1 MLKVKNKRVLLG
13 MSGGVDSSMAA
24 LLLQQQGF
32 EVFGITFIFS
42 GSDDEGHHFVS
53 DAKELAV
60 RLHIEHRVVDLRNEF
75 KEQIIGYFIDEYK
88 NGRTPF
94 PCAYCNPNLKFKY
107 LEKYADELNC
117 SFIST
122 GHYVRTGYHEGEK
135 YLFQGKDPDKDQTFF
150 LWGLHR
156 RIVDRLVFPLGEFHK
171 SQIRLLAKENG
182 HNALSVK
189 KDSLG
194 ICFIAG
200 NDYRQF
206 FKENNISSKPGNF
219 VDHNG
224 RILGRHTGIVNY
236 TIGQR
241 RGLGLN
247 LNFPVFVAEI
257 RLDANEIVLAKFD
270 DLYCTKIRIKNHY
283 FIDSE
288 VISKGCVL
296 TVKVR
301 YRLQETLCNLRIL
314 NDTWAEVELLKSE
327 AMISPGQTAVFY
339 DGDRLVGGGFIESA
353 S

>member
-1 MLKVKNKRVLLG
+1 

-32 EVFGITFIFS
+32 EVLGITFIFS
-42 GSDDEGHHFVS
+42 GSDDEGHHFVQ
-53 DAKELAV
+53 DAKELAA
-60 RLHIEHRVVDLRNEF
+60 RLKIQHQVVDLRTAF
-75 KEQIIGYFIDEYK
+75 KEQVIRYFIDEYQ

-94 PCAYCNPNLKFKY
+94 PCAYCNPKLKFKY
-107 LEKYADELNC
+107 LEQYANDFDC
-117 SFIST
+117 AFIST
-122 GHYVRTGYHEGEK
+122 GHYVRTGIYKGAK

-150 LWGLHR
+150 LWGLPR
-156 RIVDRLVFPLGEFHK
+156 KIVDRLVFPLGDFHK
-171 SQIRLLAKENG
+171 SKVRALALENG
-182 HNALSVK
+182 HKLLSEK

-194 ICFIAG
+194 ICFIPG
-200 NDYRQF
+200 NDYRQYF
-206 FKENNISSKPGNF
+206 NENNISSKPGHF

-224 RILGRHTGIVNY
+224 KILGRHTGIINY

-257 RLDANEIVLAKFD
+257 RLDANEIVVAKYE
-270 DLYCTKIRIKNHY
+270 DLYRSKIRLNNYY

-288 VISKGCVL
+288 IVNEGVKL

-301 YRLQETLCNLRIL
+301 YRLQETLCNLHIL
-314 NDTWAEVELLKSE
+314 DETRAEVELLNSE